1 MFHVIQH
8 EARSVEWWFEQLKG
22 DRLDLNPDFQRRS
35 NLWSKYKQAHLIDSI
50 LNGYD
55 LPKFYVADFTL
66 ARSELNSAHKP
77 YAVVDGKQRFGSL
90 FAFLR
95 DEIPLNKSTKLDADP
110 AVAIKGLKF
119 SQLVK
124 EYPDLARKV
133 LSFRPV
139 VMSIITDD
147 RDKISEMF
155 VRLNSGEAAN
165 SAERR
170 NAQPGPIP
178 VLVRELVGHAFFRS
192 RVSFTKSRMADYQLA
207 AKLLLLEYRGGAADT
222 KAKDM
227 DAFVRQAAG
236 ETNPPQFEE
245 MSADN
250 IEALERYEKVAEK
263 VVEVLERLAEAF
275 EDRDPLLAA
284 SGRIPIYYLVLRNYP
299 QVTDNFRDFVED
311 FEGKVLAAM
320 RAERAAASGDDAV
333 DGHPGR
339 VYGTY
344 YTLARSQNDQ
354 ASMRDRVNIM
364 ITELRRRNLV

>member
-1 MFHVIQH
+1 MFHVTQH
-8 EARSVEWWFEQLKG
+8 EPRSVEWWFEQLKG
-22 DRLDLNPDFQRRS
+22 DRLDLDPDFQRRS

-55 LPKFYVADFTL
+55 LPKFYVADFTM
-66 ARSELNSAHKP
+66 ARSGLNAAHKP

-90 FAFLR
+90 FSFLR
-95 DEIPLNKSTKLDADP
+95 DDLPLNKSTKLDADP
-110 AVAIKGLKF
+110 SVEIKGLKF
-119 SQLVK
+119 SQLIK
-124 EYPDLARKV
+124 DYPELARKV

-139 VMSIITDD
+139 VMSIITDE

-192 RVSFTKSRMADYQLA
+192 RISFTKSRMADYQLA
-207 AKLLLLEYRGGAADT
+207 AKLMLLEYRGGAADT

-227 DAFVRQAAG
+227 DAFVKQAAA

-245 MSADN
+245 MTVEN
-250 IEALERYEKVAEK
+250 IKALEDYEKVAER

-275 EDRDPLLAA
+275 DDHDSLLAA
-284 SGRIPIYYLVLRNYP
+284 SGRIPVYYLILRAYP
-299 QVTDNFRDFVED
+299 QVVDNFRDFVED

-320 RAERAAASGDDAV
+320 RSERAAANGEEAAV
-333 DGHPGR
+333 NHPGT

-344 YTLARSQNDQ
+344 YTLSRSQNDQ
-354 ASMRDRVNIM
+354 SSMRDRVGIM
-364 ITELRRRNLV
+364 TAELKRRRLI